1 MYRKGLAVLPSVETL
16 SPLVTR
22 ILGQNPGPK
31 TLQGTNTYLVGRPPN
46 VVLVDTGKNTYL
58 EGRPPNVVLVDTSKN
73 TYLEGRPPNFVLVD
87 TGKRAATHQY
97 GRCGFFVLLKT
108 LKLLQTM
115 DI

>member
-1 MYRKGLAVLPSVETL
+1 MGSNYWGGYIP
-16 SPLVTR
+16 P
-22 ILGQNPGPK
+22 IPPCF
-31 TLQGTNTYLVGRPPN
+31 GTAA
-46 VVLVDTGKNTYL
+46 
-58 EGRPPNVVLVDTSKN
+58 SKN

-115 DI
+115 DIYYAYTNIIRNKLRDT